1 MLDAYLDQQ
10 NTTRY
15 QVAKQS
21 GIAETTLMNAAKKS
35 RAIDINTK
43 IIIAIAKTLQ
53 KEPGDV
59 LNELIMT
66 EAHRDEAG
74 DQA

>member
-1 MLDAYLDQQ
+1 
-10 NTTRY
+10 
-15 QVAKQS
+15 
-21 GIAETTLMNAAKKS
+21 MNAAKKS

-43 IIIAIAKTLQ
+43 IIIAVAKTLQ

-66 EAHRDEAG
+66 EAHRDETG
-74 DQA
+74 DQG